1 MIEGNLEVKVQMKQQ
16 GWTEAEKR
24 KSQKKKKLEKRKSQK
39 KEDQRAQKGRKVVTL
54 CFSIVLW
61 LRAGEK

>member
-24 KSQKKKKLEKRKSQK
+24 KSQKKKLEKRKSQK

-61 LRAGEK
+61 LRTGEK